1 MRNVRMVTLTALLVV
16 VLGLS
21 ACTVTLPAASAGLS
35 TLNQQLGNLLP
46 RANAPA
52 QAAAQTSA
60 ANVPQLVPP
69 ATDISDLQMALEQ
82 LYTAVNPTV
91 VNVQVTMAAGAG
103 QMEQIPGLPDMP
115 NLPGLPFQLDPNS
128 PDGQGDPQQM
138 PQARALGSGFV
149 WDKQGHIVTNNH
161 VVDGAEK
168 VTVTFADGLTLEAEV
183 VGRDPESDLA
193 VIKVDA
199 SKADL
204 RPITLADST
213 QVRVGQFAVAIGNP
227 FGLEGS
233 MSFGIVSALG
243 RSLPTS
249 SSRPWARAG
258 RATPS
263 RTSSRPMRR

>member
-1 MRNVRMVTLTALLVV
+1 MRNVRMLTLTALLVV

-46 RANAPA
+46 RASAPA

-91 VNVQVTMAAGAG
+91 VNIQVTMAAGAG

-128 PDGQGDPQQM
+128 PDGQGTPQQM
-138 PQARALGSGFV
+138 PQQRGAGFRFRLG
-149 WDKQGHIVTNNH
+149 QA
-161 VVDGAEK
+161 GAHRHQQPC
-168 VTVTFADGLTLEAEV
+168 G
-183 VGRDPESDLA
+183 GR
-193 VIKVDA
+193 
-199 SKADL
+199 
-204 RPITLADST
+204 R
-213 QVRVGQFAVAIGNP
+213 
-227 FGLEGS
+227 
-233 MSFGIVSALG
+233 
-243 RSLPTS
+243 
-249 SSRPWARAG
+249 
-258 RATPS
+258 
-263 RTSSRPMRR
+263 